1 LEEPIA
7 GITSGITPEEFSEL
21 TSLVGYAVWQIQVL
35 EQVLASYLVMVHQI
49 IPDTARTE
57 IETMFVETA
66 KHTLGQ
72 LFTAIR
78 KTGGAPEL
86 LLPRLEGFIIER
98 NWLVHRSR
106 HENRSDLYSSAKRT
120 ALRQRLSAIADEAL
134 SLMKAFQQATEDH
147 LIGQG
152 MTKDDIDA
160 RAKQI
165 RKAVDR
171 KRLTD

>member
-1 LEEPIA
+1 M
-7 GITSGITPEEFSEL
+7 TSGIIPEEFSEL

-49 IPDTARTE
+49 TTDTARTE
-57 IETMFVETA
+57 VETMFLKTA

-72 LFTAIR
+72 LFSAIR
-78 KTGGAPEL
+78 KTGGGPES
-86 LLPRLEGFIIER
+86 LLPRLERFIVER

-106 HENRSDLYSSAKRT
+106 HENRSDLYSPAKRT
-120 ALRQRLSAIADEAL
+120 ALRQRLCSIADEAL
-134 SLMKAFQQATEDH
+134 LLMKAFQQATEDH

-152 MTKDDIDA
+152 MTKAEIDA

-165 RKAVDR
+165 RKEWTESA
-171 KRLTD
+171 

>member
-1 LEEPIA
+1 
-7 GITSGITPEEFSEL
+7 
-21 TSLVGYAVWQIQVL
+21 
-35 EQVLASYLVMVHQI
+35 LASYLVMVHQI
-49 IPDTARTE
+49 TLDTARTE

-78 KTGGAPEL
+78 KTGGAPES
-86 LLPRLEGFIIER
+86 LLPRLAGFIIER

-106 HENRSDLYSSAKRT
+106 HENRSNLYSPAKRT
-120 ALRQRLSAIADEAL
+120 ALRQRLCSIADEAL
-134 SLMKAFQQATEDH
+134 LVMKAFQQATEDH

-152 MTKDDIDA
+152 VTKVEIDA

-165 RKAVDR
+165 RKKWTERA
-171 KRLTD
+171 